1 MVHSSPTFYFQAVG
15 VLMSKMSLLETANG
29 WVLLF
34 FIQSETL
41 RLLMGSLS
49 PFTFRV
55 ITEIYVFI
63 VIMIPIQFLFLWIV
77 PLKFFLKG
85 NFKSPP

>member
-29 WVLLF
+29 WALPF

-41 RLLMGSLS
+41 R
-49 PFTFRV
+49 PFDGV
-55 ITEIYVFI
+55 IK
-63 VIMIPIQFLFLWIV
+63 PIHVQ
-77 PLKFFLKG
+77 
-85 NFKSPP
+85 SYY